1 MPCGR
6 EASQLK
12 LYFIPAQAG
21 VLQLSFG
28 RQGRRLTQNM
38 HSLVPGPD
46 PSGSRKGL
54 PQRLWPVR

>member
-12 LYFIPAQAG
+12 LYFIPAQTG

-28 RQGRRLTQNM
+28 RQGRRLTQNTR
-38 HSLVPGPD
+38 SLAPGPD
-46 PSGSRKGL
+46 PSGGRKGL
-54 PQRLWPVR
+54 PRRL